1 MARHEKAD
9 IGRDHSIAI
18 GIHRGEQGLHWPR
31 DAQAPEF
38 RHDASQEIEE
48 RARQNR
54 ASCLETRD
62 NSAGAFLK

>member
-1 MARHEKAD
+1 M
-9 IGRDHSIAI
+9 GRDHSIAI
-18 GIHRGEQGLHWPR
+18 GMNRGEQGLHWPR

-54 ASCLETRD
+54 ASCLETRVK
-62 NSAGAFLK
+62 SAAAL